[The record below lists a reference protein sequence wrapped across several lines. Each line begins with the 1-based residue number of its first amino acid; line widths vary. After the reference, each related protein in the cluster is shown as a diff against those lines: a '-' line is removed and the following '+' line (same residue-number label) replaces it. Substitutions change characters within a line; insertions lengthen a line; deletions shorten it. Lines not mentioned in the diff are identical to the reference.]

1 MSHSTDGPRDFAATK
16 EVYFDP
22 DPANFPNYGGLYPDF
37 PEIDRKFVS
46 KGIWSGAEYS
56 KFMHTAVELAQMDGD
71 ALRLKACKYLVI
83 VLELNFT
90 SFHDVTLVELIL
102 NHAVSLPC

>member
-1 MSHSTDGPRDFAATK
+1 MRVTDAQTRTRSQSTDGPRDFAATK

-46 KGIWSGAEYS
+46 KGTWSGAEYS
-56 KFMHTAVELAQMDGD
+56 RFMHTAVELAQMDGD
-71 ALRLKACKYLVI
+71 ALRLKACKYLVSAPDP
-83 VLELNFT
+83 T
-90 SFHDVTLVELIL
+90 KQLVIM
-102 NHAVSLPC
+102 